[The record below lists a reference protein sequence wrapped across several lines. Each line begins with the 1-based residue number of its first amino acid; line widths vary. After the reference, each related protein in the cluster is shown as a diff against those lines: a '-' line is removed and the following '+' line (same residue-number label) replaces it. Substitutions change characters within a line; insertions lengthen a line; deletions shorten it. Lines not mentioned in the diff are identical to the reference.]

1 MSATKSVTD
10 TGTSDE
16 TEALPSARQPEEH
29 HIFYKNIK
37 GLPWKVLTA
46 PLKFRRA
53 RIITVEPTV
62 FLFVFAMSTAL
73 PISEQFFYQYY
84 AVYYLRQLNHTN
96 LTASGMCIDPN
107 LLQTPLHPDRKDSP
121 SVEHYVRRD
130 SSHFIMYYSLLSTV
144 LQAISILL
152 IGPLT
157 DTFGRKMG
165 LIIASTGAGIQ
176 YGILLIV
183 VYFQTSLYV
192 SLIGA
197 VITGIT
203 GGLGMILTAAFAYAA
218 DVSSHKTRTLRIGLA
233 TASYYVAGAISE
245 YSGGIWLN
253 RNHCTFEPLLWCTV
267 ALSLAAIV
275 YTIIGF
281 PESRH
286 TNEEHHPSRSR
297 TNRCFTCSA
306 RCVVTLLK
314 AVVIKFWKGLR
325 IFFRPRLETIELW
338 LALLTQNIYILNAAG
353 MQLIGVL
360 FYKAYPL
367 HWSPA
372 IIGKFDSLC
381 FALQGIVIFFVFPIV
396 TVGLKLADSL
406 IVFLGI
412 IPPIMMYLLVAYF
425 GEGLVTWQ
433 MFLCKF
439 QQSCNMWVIHIQC
452 TL

>member
-1 MSATKSVTD
+1 MSATERAVPDTRTRNETD
-10 TGTSDE
+10 
-16 TEALPSARQPEEH
+16 ALLSARQRKEH
-29 HIFYKNIK
+29 HKFYKNIK
-37 GLPWKVLTA
+37 GLSWKVLTA
-46 PLKFRRA
+46 PLTFRRA
-53 RIITVEPTV
+53 QIITVEPTV
-62 FLFVFAMSTAL
+62 FLFVFAMYLAL

-107 LLQTPLHPDRKDSP
+107 LLQTPLHPDQENSP
-121 SVEHYVRRD
+121 SVEHYVRSD
-130 SSHFIMYYSLLSTV
+130 SSHFIMYYSVLSTV
-144 LQAISILL
+144 LQAIAILL

-165 LIIASTGAGIQ
+165 LIVASAGVGIQ
-176 YGILLIV
+176 YGVLLIV
-183 VYFQTSLYV
+183 IYFQTSLYV

-197 VITGIT
+197 VIAGVT
-203 GGLGMILTAAFAYAA
+203 GGLGMILMAAFAYAA

-233 TASYYVAGAISE
+233 SASYFVAGAFSE

-253 RNHCTFEPLLWCTV
+253 RNHCTFEPLMWCTV

-286 TNEEHHPSRSR
+286 TNEKHHPSRSR
-297 TNRCFTCSA
+297 MNKCFSCSA
-306 RCVVTLLK
+306 RSVVTLLK

-325 IFFRPRLETIELW
+325 IFFRPKLETIELW
-338 LALLTQNIYILNAAG
+338 LALLTQNVYILNAAG
-353 MQLIGVL
+353 VQLIGVL

-372 IIGKFDSLC
+372 IIGKFDSLY
-381 FALQGIVIFFVFPIV
+381 FALQGLVIFCVFPIA
-396 TVGLKLADSL
+396 TVVLKLADSL

-425 GEGLVTWQ
+425 GEGLGTWQ

-439 QQSCNMWVIHIQC
+439 QQ
-452 TL
+452 